1 MHCATRIEPAA
12 NGACCPKAFRPR
24 VPCSTTIKNGLATG
38 PGYASTTSFV
48 NVSVKHWTET
58 NNRILPLLTAKA
70 SRPPKPEAIVVM
82 TREKNIKGRKRHL
95 IVDTF
100 GFVLRVLVHAAD
112 ISESEG
118 AIWLL
123 NEYADVLTSLDT
135 IRVDQGYKAMFVE
148 WVGQYMS

>member
-1 MHCATRIEPAA
+1 MHYATRIEPAA

-24 VPCSTTIKNGLATG
+24 VPCSTTIKNGTLTE
-38 PGYASTTSFV
+38 PGYISTTCCV
-48 NVSVKHWTET
+48 NVSVKPWVGT
-58 NNRILPLLTAKA
+58 NNRILPLLIARA
-70 SRPPKPEAIVVM
+70 SRPPKPEAIGGM

-95 IVDTF
+95 IVDTN

-123 NEYADVLTSLDT
+123 NEYAD
-135 IRVDQGYKAMFVE
+135 
-148 WVGQYMS
+148 